1 MKHLFFV
8 VASLLVLGAAPLR
21 AEDPAGVRENDFFSG
36 QVDLGVI
43 QKDVDTISSKFLEYR
58 DIPNGIVAPYFRLN
72 GQKEGLRYDFAGQ
85 FIQQTDQRYRLRV
98 EKDWFRLDGDYN
110 VIPHRFGNG
119 GKTLE
124 EDVDEGVFR
133 ISPALQLAHQTIIG
147 PPSSR
152 INYNFLNTLV
162 TPSLNATPADVDLTL
177 KRERSNLA
185 ASFRPGDLDVKLA
198 YFRER
203 RTGDRANAGT
213 SFGFGN
219 VVETP
224 EPVGY
229 LTQDVGADAELG
241 GSWGV
246 ARAGVH
252 YNWFRNNIPGLSFDN
267 PFRAVDSTDP
277 SAYQAPGSGSTGGPV
292 RGLVALPPD
301 NEAVTGTAAAT
312 FKIGK
317 RSRAGADIALGRWS
331 QDSTD
336 FIPYTTNTAIT
347 NPFNATDPARL
358 PAQRLDGKID
368 TSSFNAFFNSRPLD
382 KVSFNLRFRRYDL
395 DNKTT
400 RIPLPGYVRFDAVW
414 EDIPRISVPY
424 GYTNDRFDA
433 TLGYDWDKFSL
444 EGGYRYTAMDRTFRE
459 TEKTSENAGRFSVRF
474 VPNDWLL
481 VRASYER
488 ASRSYDGLEIELS
501 EEASFQTPGAP
512 ANLYAI
518 PDPATDPAFATT
530 YNSFGCGANPCNIR
544 YDQAPRKSDRWNA
557 QIQASP
563 GSGKTTFGLSW
574 NYNND
579 DYNESVYGLT
589 SLKYN
594 TVTADFDY
602 TPSDKWSLYAFY
614 TWEKNENHLRG
625 RQSGSTISSN
635 PLDDWVSDV
644 TDKSNSFGA
653 GANFTFVPEKWTANV
668 FARYQKVDGNNDL
681 TVFPGGVPA
690 NSRPNGGVDI
700 PAFDDTKIVAV
711 NAELRYQF
719 KKAWAFVLG
728 GWFEDYTVADAQ
740 TTGLINYVPA
750 SFFLAANDGDYTA
763 WWGYLKLSYRW

>member
-1 MKHLFFV
+1 MKHFSV
-8 VASLLVLGAAPLR
+8 VASILVLGAALPVR
-21 AEDPAGVRENDFFSG
+21 AEDVPAPKENDFFSG
-36 QVDLGVI
+36 QVDIGLI

-58 DIPNGIVAPYFRLN
+58 DIPNGIVAPYFRFN
-72 GQKEGLRYDFAGQ
+72 GQKEGVRYDLAGQ
-85 FIQQTDQRYRLRV
+85 FIQQSDQRYVFRV
-98 EKDWFRLDGDYN
+98 EKDWFKLDGDYN
-110 VIPHRFGNG
+110 TIPHRFGNG
-119 GKTLE
+119 GRTLE
-124 EDVDEGVFR
+124 EKVDEGLFR
-133 ISPALQLAHQTIIG
+133 ISPTLQAAHQTIIG
-147 PPSSR
+147 PPSSK

-162 TPSLNATPADVDLTL
+162 TPSLNASPADVDLVL
-177 KRERSNLA
+177 DRERTNLA
-185 ASFRPGDLDVKLA
+185 ASLRPGDLDVKLA

-229 LTQDVGADAELG
+229 LTQDVGADAEYA
-241 GSWGV
+241 GSWGA

-252 YNWFRNNIPGLSFDN
+252 YNWFRNNVPGLSFDN
-267 PFRAVDSTDP
+267 PFRATDSTDS

-312 FKIGK
+312 IKIGK
-317 RSRAGADIALGRWS
+317 RTRAGADIALGQWS
-331 QDSTD
+331 QDSTN
-336 FIPYTTNTAIT
+336 FIAYSTNTAIT
-347 NPFNATDPARL
+347 TPLNATDRSTL
-358 PAQRLDGKID
+358 PSQQLDGKID

-382 KVSFNLRFRRYDL
+382 RVSFNLRFRRYDL
-395 DNKTT
+395 NNKTT
-400 RIPLPGYVRFDAVW
+400 EIRFPGYVRFDAVW

-433 TLGYDWDKFSL
+433 SVGYDGDTFSL
-444 EGGYRYTAMDRTFRE
+444 EGGYRYTGMDRTFRE
-459 TEKTSENAGRFSVRF
+459 TEKTSENAGRFAARF

-488 ASRSYDGLEIELS
+488 ASRSYDGLEIERS
-501 EEASFQTPGAP
+501 EDASFQNPGAP

-518 PDPATDPAFATT
+518 PDPATDPAFAAT
-530 YNSFGCGANPCNIR
+530 YNSLGCGATPCNIR

-557 QIQASP
+557 QVQASP
-563 GSGKTTFGLSW
+563 GKTTFGLSW
-574 NYNND
+574 SYNND
-579 DYNESVYGLT
+579 DYNESNYGLT

-594 TVTADFDY
+594 TVTAEFDY

-614 TWEKNENHLRG
+614 SWEKNEDHLRG
-625 RQSGSTISSN
+625 RQSGSSVSSN

-653 GANFTFVPEKWTANV
+653 GANFTFVPEKWTASL
-668 FARYQKVDGNNDL
+668 FARWQKVDGKNDI
-681 TVFPGGVPA
+681 TVFPGGAPA
-690 NSRPNGGVDI
+690 SSRPTGATDI
-700 PAFDDTKIVAV
+700 PAYDDTKILGL

-719 KKAWAFVLG
+719 KKAWALMLG
-728 GWFEDYTVADAQ
+728 GWYEDYTSDDAQ
-740 TTGLINYVPA
+740 TTGIINYVPA
-750 SFFLAANDGDYTA
+750 SFFLAANDGNYQA